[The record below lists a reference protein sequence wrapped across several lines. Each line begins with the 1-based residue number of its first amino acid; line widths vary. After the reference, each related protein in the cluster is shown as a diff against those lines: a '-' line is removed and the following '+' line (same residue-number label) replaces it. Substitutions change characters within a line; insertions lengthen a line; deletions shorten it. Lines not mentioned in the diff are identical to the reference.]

1 MNKIICYLVL
11 LVCWIL
17 VLKGCQR
24 HDDFKRQEEALI
36 SWGYRTQK
44 QPDSAPTE
52 WEKQT
57 FSMQA
62 KRSIFAK
69 STAPVPGATDIYYR
83 YTLTEEEYQDEEK
96 AKYRLGH
103 LFEKPPD
110 FDRQN
115 LYSFTLR
122 RGYQHR
128 NCVYVIGTDAARFES
143 EMQKLAERLQIVI
156 DER

>member
-1 MNKIICYLVL
+1 MQVAVIDQNRRPL
-11 LVCWIL
+11 
-17 VLKGCQR
+17 
-24 HDDFKRQEEALI
+24 
-36 SWGYRTQK
+36 
-44 QPDSAPTE
+44 APTSE
-52 WEKQT
+52 VRARLLLKEGKAAL
-57 FSMQA
+57 F
-62 KRSIFAK
+62 R
-69 STAPVPGATDIYYR
+69 R
-83 YTLTEEEYQDEEK
+83 

-128 NCVYVIGTDAARFES
+128 NCVYVIGTDAAMFES